1 MSKKTKKNKK
11 DIPAITWVDHNDVDD
26 WIDNN
31 LQNMFRPTSS
41 SSQKKSSD
49 ELNYQ
54 MSKVTSNDEL
64 LFNATRTG
72 DYVKVIDIISHIIAL
87 FCTYQRLFHLCEG
100 DRHVV

>member
-1 MSKKTKKNKK
+1 MFKKIKKNKK

-41 SSQKKSSD
+41 SSQKKNSD

-64 LFNATRTG
+64 LFNAARNG
-72 DYVKVIDIISHIIAL
+72 DYMKVIDIISHIIAL
-87 FCTYQRLFHLCEG
+87 LCTYQRLFHLCEG